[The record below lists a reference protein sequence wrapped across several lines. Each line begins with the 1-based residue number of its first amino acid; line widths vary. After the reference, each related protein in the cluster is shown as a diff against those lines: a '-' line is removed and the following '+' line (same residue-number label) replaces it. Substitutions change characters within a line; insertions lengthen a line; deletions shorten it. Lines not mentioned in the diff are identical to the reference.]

1 MPRTRDVIVPNA
13 VKGIDEVVVKRT
25 NTTRGTLT
33 SQKVVP
39 VVLPTIQKGESSRMK
54 KKKGSE
60 LQDQSSKDNQSE
72 MAIHTDT
79 ANDTQAQFLG
89 EHEYDFTEHVAEE
102 HHPQVT
108 VCIRVNLHGNAF

>member
-13 VKGIDEVVVKRT
+13 VKGIEEVVVKRT
-25 NTTRGTLT
+25 NTKRGTVT

-39 VVLPTIQKGESSRMK
+39 VVLPTTQKGESSK
-54 KKKGSE
+54 TKKGSE

-72 MAIHTDT
+72 MAVHIDT
-79 ANDTQAQFLG
+79 ADDTQAQLFS
-89 EHEYDFTEHVAEE
+89 EHEYDFPEHVAEE

-108 VCIRVNLHGNAF
+108 VCIRVNLHGYAF

>member
-13 VKGIDEVVVKRT
+13 VKGIEEVVIKRT
-25 NTTRGTLT
+25 NTKRGTVT

-39 VVLPTIQKGESSRMK
+39 VVLPTIQKGESSKMK
-54 KKKGSE
+54 KKDSE

-72 MAIHTDT
+72 MAIHTD
-79 ANDTQAQFLG
+79 AIDDTQAQLFG
-89 EHEYDFTEHVAEE
+89 EHEYDFPEHVAEE

-108 VCIRVNLHGNAF
+108 VRIRVNLCGYAF